1 MRQHALRLLST
12 SSCFRGR
19 RISSS
24 RSSIVYDRTVLTRT
38 RVINNNRENKTTTI
52 RSSSG
57 NFGYPQSSNNSSSS
71 SYGRSCRRLSSS
83 SMTSSFN
90 KDTTPNR
97 VKVPELS
104 VTKVA
109 TALGLV
115 AREDTDTT
123 AATASASAFTTST
136 RPIYIDCRS
145 EEEQATGIVPG
156 SINLP
161 YPHNGNASLI
171 EPQEWLD
178 DIVDEVF
185 HGSTNDRTTKTTP
198 IFVGCRSGA
207 RAAMACAVLVRDGGY
222 TNVTNVQGGMV
233 AWSQANLPMVPYT
246 G

>member
-1 MRQHALRLLST
+1 MA
-12 SSCFRGR
+12 
-19 RISSS
+19 
-24 RSSIVYDRTVLTRT
+24 SSI
-38 RVINNNRENKTTTI
+38 
-52 RSSSG
+52 
-57 NFGYPQSSNNSSSS
+57 
-71 SYGRSCRRLSSS
+71 
-83 SMTSSFN
+83 N
-90 KDTTPNR
+90 KDTTPDR

-109 TALGLV
+109 AALGLV

-123 AATASASAFTTST
+123 AATAASASAFTTST

-185 HGSTNDRTTKTTP
+185 HGNTNDSTTKTTP

-233 AWSQANLPMVPYT
+233 AWSQAHLPMVPYT

>member
-1 MRQHALRLLST
+1 MRHHALRLLST
-12 SSCFRGR
+12 SSCSRGS

-24 RSSIVYDRTVLTRT
+24 SRRSIVYDRKVLTRT

-57 NFGYPQSSNNSSSS
+57 DFGYPRSSNNSSSS
-71 SYGRSCRRLSSS
+71 SYGGSCQRLSSS
-83 SMTSSFN
+83 STVSSIN
-90 KDTTPNR
+90 KDTTPDR

-109 TALGLV
+109 AALGLV

-123 AATASASAFTTST
+123 AASASAFTTST

-185 HGSTNDRTTKTTP
+185 HGNTNDSTTKTTP

-233 AWSQANLPMVPYT
+233 AWSQAHLPMVPYT